1 MLIFS
6 LIEIMKN
13 LIVKILKILE
23 NILYE
28 DWIQKK
34 KIKYHRQIE
43 IT

>member
-28 DWIQKK
+28 DLIQT